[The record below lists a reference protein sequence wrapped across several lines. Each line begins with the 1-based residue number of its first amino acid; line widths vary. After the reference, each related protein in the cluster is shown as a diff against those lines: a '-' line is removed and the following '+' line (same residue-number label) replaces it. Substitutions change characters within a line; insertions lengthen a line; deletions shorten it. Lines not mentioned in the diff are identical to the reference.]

1 MKNVLKRCPNKSLF
15 QFFLGCA
22 ILNSPHNH
30 IFSSGDGK
38 ITWQRVFSLFTYT
51 HHRGRDCVATMG
63 DTLIA
68 RVSLFIGAHSFYI
81 SGWLEESTVADR
93 KAGGDIAGIVAAV
106 AGIISAVTPIVND
119 AMEKRNWFL
128 YLRSMIKASL
138 LRWSRP
144 RNYWPITA

>member
-1 MKNVLKRCPNKSLF
+1 MYGRKARKKWVFARFYFKSGQAETVAAQGFAGSLPTFPLFSLSKREKNSIKLYITDEKKWVFGQSMKNVLKRCPNKSLF

-68 RVSLFIGAHSFYI
+68 RVRLFIGAHSFYI
-81 SGWLEESTVADR
+81 SG
-93 KAGGDIAGIVAAV
+93 
-106 AGIISAVTPIVND
+106 
-119 AMEKRNWFL
+119 
-128 YLRSMIKASL
+128 
-138 LRWSRP
+138 
-144 RNYWPITA
+144 